1 MVRAELT
8 KSQRRRMAEL
18 ADLAYQRDLDAELAK
33 LDGHFARWRA
43 SELSCFDLA
52 ALIQAF
58 HQDSARDL
66 ANRYDRKFREF
77 AVAGAISRGVLTQ
90 AEAGPE
96 ILALL
101 GPKLS
106 LSDSL

>member
-18 ADLAYQRDLDAELAK
+18 ADRAYQRDLDAELAK
-33 LDGHFARWRA
+33 LDGQFAKWRTG
-43 SELSCFDLA
+43 ELSGSDLA
-52 ALIQAF
+52 ALMQAF
-58 HQDSARDL
+58 HQGPTRDL

-77 AVAGAISRGVLTQ
+77 AVAGAISRGVLTE

-101 GPKLS
+101 GPELS